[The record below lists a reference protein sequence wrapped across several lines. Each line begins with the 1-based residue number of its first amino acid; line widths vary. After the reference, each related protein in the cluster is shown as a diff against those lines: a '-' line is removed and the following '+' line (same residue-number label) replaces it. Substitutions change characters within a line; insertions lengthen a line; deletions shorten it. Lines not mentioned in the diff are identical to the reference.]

1 MSQDGCL
8 VVLELSKVLC
18 FARASYVSDQ
28 VFTKQL
34 RIWGQRHVV
43 LTSIIRFSSFSFY
56 KCILQY
62 GLDCIELPLTYASLM
77 TRLISDA
84 GWRLENSYTKL
95 PDTFFSCEQPT
106 PVRYAGLTLL
116 NKSLTHDLGLKWDI
130 LESSGA
136 SIFVGN
142 ELPNGST
149 PIAQAYAGHQF
160 GHFTNLGDGRAI
172 LLGEQITP
180 EGKRLDIQLK
190 GAGRTKY
197 SRGGDG
203 RAALGPML
211 REYIISEGMH
221 ALGIPTTR
229 SLAVTATGETVF
241 RNTSLPGAILTRV
254 AASHIR
260 VGTFQYAAALGNR
273 ENLSALLDYTIR
285 RHDPDVLSSEEPLF
299 PFLES
304 LIDRQAQLL
313 AHWML
318 IGFVHGVMNTDNMA
332 LSGETIDYGPCAF
345 MDVYHPDTV
354 FSSIDQQGRYA
365 YANQPA
371 IAQWNLARLAE
382 SLMQLIEGPPE
393 KAVEKLIPVVNTFSE
408 KYNEYYLA
416 GARKKIGIVTSQDGD
431 LELFESLLNIMQ
443 DTQADFTSTFVA
455 LGHSLEHD
463 VSPSRSI
470 AVPAFKAWRTRWQH
484 RLDQESGSH
493 EDAAARMKLVN
504 PVIIPR
510 NHIVEEAL
518 KEAESGN
525 LDTVQRLLD
534 VLNNPFTETAENIHY
549 RDGSPPESPPYCTFC
564 GT

>member
-1 MSQDGCL
+1 MSSSH
-8 VVLELSKVLC
+8 LS
-18 FARASYVSDQ
+18 SDFPHS
-28 VFTKQL
+28 VF
-34 RIWGQRHVV
+34 INV
-43 LTSIIRFSSFSFY
+43 FY
-56 KCILQY
+56 NNV
-62 GLDCIELPLTYASLM
+62 LDCIELPLTYASLM

-382 SLMQLIEGPPE
+382 SLMQLIEGPPD

-463 VSPSRSI
+463 ASHLRII
-470 AVPAFKAWRTRWQH
+470 AAPAFRSWRTRWQH

-510 NHIVEEAL
+510 NHLVEEAL

-549 RDGSPPESPPYCTFC
+549 RDGRVNVLSCFSERIVEDI
-564 GT
+564 

>member
-1 MSQDGCL
+1 MTCL
-8 VVLELSKVLC
+8 DHE
-18 FARASYVSDQ
+18 
-28 VFTKQL
+28 
-34 RIWGQRHVV
+34 
-43 LTSIIRFSSFSFY
+43 
-56 KCILQY
+56 
-62 GLDCIELPLTYASLM
+62 
-77 TRLISDA
+77 A
-84 GWRLENSYTKL
+84 GWRFENSYTNL
-95 PDTFFSCEQPT
+95 PKPFFSSERPT

-116 NKSLTHDLGLKWDI
+116 NQSLTHDLGLNFDI
-130 LESSGA
+130 LQSSGA

-142 ELPNGST
+142 EIPDGSK

-172 LLGEQITP
+172 LLGEQITCD
-180 EGKRLDIQLK
+180 GKRLDIQLK

-197 SRGGDG
+197 SRSGDG

-229 SLAVTATGETVF
+229 SLAVAATGETVL
-241 RNTSLPGAILTRV
+241 RTTSLPGAILTRV

-260 VGTFQYAAALGNR
+260 VGTFQYAAALGNH
-273 ENLSALLDYTIR
+273 EHLSSLLDYTIR
-285 RHDPDVLSSEEPLF
+285 RHDPDLLCSENSVF

-304 LIDRQAQLL
+304 VIDRQAQLL

-382 SLMQLIEGPPE
+382 SLIPLVGSPTEQAIEQLIP
-393 KAVEKLIPVVNTFSE
+393 IVNTFSE
-408 KYNEYYLA
+408 KYKAYRLT
-416 GARKKIGIVTSQDGD
+416 GARKKIGLTTCQESD

-443 DTQADFTSTFVA
+443 DTQADFTSTFVE

-463 VSPSRSI
+463 ASHLRII
-470 AVPAFKAWRTRWQH
+470 AAPAFRSWRTRWQH
-484 RLDQESGSH
+484 RLDQEPGSH

-518 KEAESGN
+518 NEAESGSLKAVQSLLEI
-525 LDTVQRLLD
+525 LD
-534 VLNNPFTETAENIHY
+534 NPFSETTKNVQY
-549 RDGSPPESPPYCTFC
+549 RNGSPPGSPPYCTFC